1 MKNTYQ
7 LKLKYPASLSVH
19 NITSLVESVN
29 GVKIQRLN
37 IISRGWDF
45 VGVVVVEASGLLRL
59 ADQAHSF
66 AGLLH
71 YDSLIRLIRSRKEV
85 CLEESEF
92 VHIQSI

>member
-1 MKNTYQ
+1 MINCQIMKNTYQ

-37 IISRGWDF
+37 IISRGRDF
-45 VGVVVVEASGLLRL
+45 VGVVVVEAS
-59 ADQAHSF
+59 
-66 AGLLH
+66 GLLH